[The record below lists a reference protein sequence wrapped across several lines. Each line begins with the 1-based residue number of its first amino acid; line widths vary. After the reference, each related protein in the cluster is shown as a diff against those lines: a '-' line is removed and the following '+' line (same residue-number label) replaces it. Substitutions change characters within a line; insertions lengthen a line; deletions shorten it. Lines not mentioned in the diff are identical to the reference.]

1 MKTLRKNG
9 LTSGQT
15 LRFRSEYDLFLK
27 NLNPVRRIR
36 ELTEELGRTR
46 RERDQARK
54 ESERLQKE
62 SEQLQEE
69 KQQLQE
75 EKQRLQEELKRLR
88 KELGTAQ
95 RAAKRQAAPFSRG
108 KPKSNPRPPGRK
120 SGAAHGRHYQRPI
133 PDHVDEEIPVAA
145 PEQCPECGGPL
156 AVERV
161 ESQYQKEIVRRT
173 WIRRFQ
179 IPICRCQRCHQRVQ
193 GRHPLQTSDA
203 LGAAAVQ
210 VGPEAVTLGVLM
222 NKSLGLPH
230 GDAAG
235 SETRL

>member
-15 LRFRSEYDLFLK
+15 LRFRSEYDLFHK

-69 KQQLQE
+69 KQ
-75 EKQRLQEELKRLR
+75 RLEEELKRLR

-161 ESQYQKEIVRRT
+161 ESQYQEEIVRRT

-179 IPICRCQRCHQRVQ
+179 IPICRCQRCRQRVQ
-193 GRHPLQTSDA
+193 GRHRCKLPTPWEQPLCRW
-203 LGAAAVQ
+203 VRR
-210 VGPEAVTLGVLM
+210 P
-222 NKSLGLPH
+222 
-230 GDAAG
+230 
-235 SETRL
+235 